1 MEIERDGCGN
11 VVKTTSMPSLV
22 FHIANILLL
31 VVAFLIL
38 KRVENVLFEKSG
50 F

>member
-1 MEIERDGCGN
+1 MKKND
-11 VVKTTSMPSLV
+11 VKKNSLY
-22 FHIANILLL
+22 IALRTAHDRL